1 MEWSPMTGPSMIM
14 TYMSKEAFLP
24 SRGKNHSIN
33 HVGAV
38 SDLLFKKKKN
48 SLHALYKCFILRR
61 KQKLLLQI
69 KL

>member
-38 SDLLFKKKKN
+38 SDLLFKKKKIHFMPYIN
-48 SLHALYKCFILRR
+48 VLYYVRNKNYFY
-61 KQKLLLQI
+61 K
-69 KL
+69 